1 MSKLEVLGDCIN
13 IIVAANPFPCSAVV
27 IDSEGVIIAGA
38 KKSDFLP
45 DVPNMFEPGKRI
57 PPGIGY
63 QCIESKQP
71 VSEVIPKEILGMKV
85 KVQCEPVYENNGS
98 LIGIFSMTVSMEN
111 QDNVHAVAQTVA
123 ATAEKMAATSQ
134 ELGATATRLA
144 EELSKIREGEHNV
157 AIQINKTGDILKFVS
172 DVAAN
177 SNLLGLNAAIEA
189 ARAGEH
195 GKGFAVVA
203 DEIRKMAVNSANSV
217 AEIKKILQDIQN
229 QTECVAQTV
238 NRAFELSRR
247 QAAATEQTMST
258 MQSLSATTNELE
270 KIAEV
275 V

>member
-1 MSKLEVLGDCIN
+1 MNKLEVLGDCVN
-13 IIVAANPFPCSAVV
+13 IIIAANPFPCSAVV
-27 IDSEGVIIAGA
+27 VDNDGVIIAGA
-38 KKSDFLP
+38 KKTDFLP
-45 DVPNMFEPGKRI
+45 NIPTLFEPGKRI
-57 PPGIGY
+57 PPGLGY
-63 QCIESKQP
+63 QCIETGRS
-71 VSEVIPKEILGMKV
+71 VSEVIPKEILGMKL
-85 KVQCEPVYENNGS
+85 KVWCEPVFENDGS
-98 LIGIFSMTVSMEN
+98 LIGIFSMSVSMEN
-111 QDNVHAVAQTVA
+111 QDNVYAVAQTVA
-123 ATAEKMAATSQ
+123 TTTEKMAATSQ

-144 EELSKIREGEHNV
+144 EELSKIREGGHNV
-157 AIQINKTGDILKFVS
+157 AIQINKTGDILKIVS

-229 QTECVAQTV
+229 QTGSVAQTV
-238 NRAFELSRR
+238 ERAFELSKR
-247 QAAATEQTMST
+247 QAKATEQTTSM
-258 MQSLSATTNELE
+258 MQSLIATTNELE

>member
-1 MSKLEVLGDCIN
+1 MSKLEVLGECIN
-13 IIVAANPFPCSAVV
+13 LIVAANPFPCSAVV
-27 IDSEGVIIAGA
+27 IDRDGVIIAGA

-45 DVPNMFEPGKRI
+45 DIPNMFAAGKRI

-63 QCIESKQP
+63 QCLEAKQP
-71 VSEVIPKEILGMKV
+71 VSEIIPKEILGMKV
-85 KVQCEPVYENNGS
+85 KVHCEPVFENDGP
-98 LIGIFSMTVSMEN
+98 LLGIFSMTVSMEN
-111 QDNVHAVAQTVA
+111 QDNVYAVAQTVA
-123 ATAEKMAATSQ
+123 ATADKIAATAQ
-134 ELGATATRLA
+134 ELGATAANLA
-144 EELSKIREGEHNV
+144 AELSKIREGGHNV
-157 AIQINKTGDILKFVS
+157 AMQINKTGDILKFVS

-217 AEIKKILQDIQN
+217 GEIKKILQAIQS
-229 QTECVAQTV
+229 QTEGVAQTV
-238 NRAFELSRR
+238 ERAFALSRR
-247 QAAATEQTMST
+247 QAAATEQTLST

-270 KIAEV
+270 KIAAV